1 MGYTSNA
8 QLSFRGQ
15 NRGIPA
21 WLGPSVHCIPH
32 CLLVLGGCQ
41 FQGHPWLLDMT
52 GMDTEST
59 RRPSVVSYAATCW
72 KGLAMP
78 LHLL

>member
-1 MGYTSNA
+1 M
-8 QLSFRGQ
+8 
-15 NRGIPA
+15 
-21 WLGPSVHCIPH
+21 HCIPH

-41 FQGHPWLLDMT
+41 FQGHPWLLNMT